1 MKTYELLRGDTWNPT
16 LRVYQDAAKTQ
27 AKDVSDYSGVC
38 IIKEGLDAEL
48 PTVVEVAVTWT
59 DAANGIG
66 TIAISHAD
74 SLKLRIHEYIYEF
87 KIYDDGSSGVS
98 EYQKTVEQ
106 GILDVVEVLKTTG
119 LT

>member
-16 LRVYQDAAKTQ
+16 LRVYSDKLKTQ
-27 AKDVSDYSGVC
+27 PLDCSDYGGKCYV
-38 IIKEGLDAEL
+38 KEELDAEAE
-48 PTVVEVAVTWT
+48 TKVELDVTWT
-59 DAANGIG
+59 DQANGIG
-66 TIAISHAD
+66 TVAMSHAD

-87 KIYDDGSSGVS
+87 KIFDDTSSAAT
-98 EYQKTVEQ
+98 EFQKTVDQ